1 MTCDLVQELGLV
13 GRIVAKKKTTPLAL
27 CLRHPNESGLT
38 LDAVLIGESD
48 LAILFS
54 YTRAYFRVDA
64 PASYELVQCLRGLM
78 PDKRVADLYN
88 AIGYNRHAKTEF
100 YRDFVRHLQTSRD
113 RFVAAEGA
121 RGMVM

>member
-1 MTCDLVQELGLV
+1 MT
-13 GRIVAKKKTTPLAL
+13 RRRRSPLPAHI
-27 CLRHPNESGLT
+27 RMRARLT

-64 PASYELVQCLRGLM
+64 PSPYELVQWLRELM
-78 PDKRVADLYN
+78 PDKRMADLYN

-100 YRDFVRHLQTSRD
+100 YRDFVRHLAERRTIASSPRKA
-113 RFVAAEGA
+113 RAAW
-121 RGMVM
+121 